1 MLSKI
6 HYSFGYVMY
15 AARNIKNALAILA
28 ISVKNAKKLTNA
40 EEPTPSFQ
48 NTTIDTATDTT
59 VKTIENITHL
69 PQSPKLP
76 E

>member
-28 ISVKNAKKLTNA
+28 ISVKNAKTLKNA
-40 EEPTPSFQ
+40 EEPTPSFE
-48 NTTIDTATDTT
+48 NTTINTDTHIT
-59 VKTIENITHL
+59 VKITEKITNL

-76 E
+76 